1 MKKSKFFAALAV
13 QVAAG
18 ATIKSAADVAGCSV
32 QTAYNLSSDHAFRQR
47 VAAIR
52 SEATTA
58 AVGKLSDAAV
68 QAVDT
73 MRELLGVAHEPS
85 IRLNASKAIL
95 AALVPMTEFGELR
108 ARVQKIESESILRYC
123 NGS

>member
-1 MKKSKFFAALAV
+1 MKKSKFFDALAV

-18 ATIKSAADVAGCSV
+18 STIKCAANVAKCSV
-32 QTAYNLSSDHAFRQR
+32 QTAYNVTADHAFRQR
-47 VAAIR
+47 VAALR

-58 AVGKLSDAAV
+58 AVGKLSAAAT

-73 MRELLGVAHEPS
+73 MRELLDLTDEPS
-85 IRLNASKAIL
+85 IRLGAAKAIL
-95 AALVPMTEFGELR
+95 AALGPMTEFGELR